1 MGERFAP
8 LTIHWIVSEPI
19 AGSGGHAGIFRMIR
33 HLVDFGHVCHVHIV
47 PIHFMHRYS
56 PAQIEHWVNEQ
67 FVPTGAIYHQWSGQI
82 GPADATVATFW
93 RTVPLLLQLPMPGRR
108 YYFVQDFEPYFYPV
122 GTEYVEAENSYRQG
136 LHCLTLGP
144 WLAKLMRER
153 YRAQADHFD
162 FSVDTDIYHPAAV
175 ARPAH
180 LRVAFYARPSTPRR
194 AYELGV
200 AALQLVKQRSP
211 GVEIVFYGADTV
223 PPPPFSYTNAG
234 LLNPWEL
241 AKLFASCDVGLVFST
256 TNPSFVPFE
265 MMACRCAV
273 VDLASERVEGLLA
286 DGTNC
291 RLAEPTPE
299 AVAAT
304 VLDLLW
310 NKEQRAAIVETAY
323 QQVKDMSWQH
333 SARQIEAVL
342 LRHTPV
348 EQRVAYRETSGDDID
363 MLAWQIH
370 QLLDAGGDNVALV
383 DALRS
388 TLYRTLAEKAMLM
401 QHVQEVEQRL
411 SAEQAGAAGAPAR
424 AVLQPITDKLLDNT
438 PAWLLG
444 SALLSKLP
452 LGQEP
457 FYQSFCADRSHL
469 RRIELRFA
477 PRAAVHT
484 GSIRVSLYEGDE
496 HGTLVASELLSVAQL
511 PLDGPAGIDFAP
523 QVDSYGKSYTLC
535 VAAGELNRQ
544 PPAVWHFRQVQHA
557 EAQLRRGGG
566 PGAQELGGELAI
578 QLFYGEHPPL
588 LPARQGP
595 EAWTAPI
602 RLAPSVAREVAGRQG
617 QEAARLAGQ
626 ARGALQQRGVV
637 GLAREV
643 INYVQWQL
651 TQRGQ

>member
-1 MGERFAP
+1 MLGYGSGTPTHDVDFAEAAPAVLDILTRYPQAELWIAGPMQLPDEFAGFGARVRRFPLLPWRGWFELAAQIDINLAPLEMNNIFCRAKSEIKFVEAAALGVPTVASQIDPFAAAVTHGQDGFLAASTPEWIEYLDRLAADAELRRRIGAAARATILERYSPRARAADLAQLLPGLLTTRAGTGMEAEQPIQANDPGLPEAPTAGRHPLPGRGFTP

-47 PIHFMHRYS
+47 PINFMHRYS
-56 PAQIEHWVNEQ
+56 PAKIEHWVNQQ
-67 FVPTGAIYHQWSGQI
+67 FGATGAIYHRWHGQI
-82 GPADATVATFW
+82 GPADAVVATFW
-93 RTVPLLLQLPMPGRR
+93 RTVPLLLQLPTQGRR

-153 YRAQADHFD
+153 YGAQADHFD
-162 FSVDTDIYHPAAV
+162 FSVDTAIYHPGVAAK
-175 ARPAH
+175 PPH

-211 GVEIVFYGADTV
+211 GVEIVFYGAETV
-223 PPPPFSYTNAG
+223 PPPPFPYTNAG

-241 AKLFASCDVGLVFST
+241 AKLFAACDVGLVFST

-273 VDLASERVEGLLA
+273 VDLASERVAGLLE
-286 DGTNC
+286 DGVNC

-310 NKEQRAAIVETAY
+310 NKGQRAAVVETAY
-323 QQVKDMSWQH
+323 QQVKNMSWEH

-342 LRHTPV
+342 LRYAPP

-370 QLLDAGGDNVALV
+370 QLLDAEGDNTALV
-383 DALRS
+383 DALRT
-388 TLYRTLAEKAMLM
+388 TLYRTLAEKAKLL

-411 SAEQAGAAGAPAR
+411 SAAQANARSAPAR
-424 AVLQPITDKLLDNT
+424 AVLQPIADKLLDNT

-444 SALLSKLP
+444 
-452 LGQEP
+452 
-457 FYQSFCADRSHL
+457 
-469 RRIELRFA
+469 
-477 PRAAVHT
+477 
-484 GSIRVSLYEGDE
+484 
-496 HGTLVASELLSVAQL
+496 
-511 PLDGPAGIDFAP
+511 
-523 QVDSYGKSYTLC
+523 
-535 VAAGELNRQ
+535 
-544 PPAVWHFRQVQHA
+544 
-557 EAQLRRGGG
+557 
-566 PGAQELGGELAI
+566 
-578 QLFYGEHPPL
+578 
-588 LPARQGP
+588 ARC
-595 EAWTAPI
+595 
-602 RLAPSVAREVAGRQG
+602 
-617 QEAARLAGQ
+617 
-626 ARGALQQRGVV
+626 
-637 GLAREV
+637 
-643 INYVQWQL
+643 
-651 TQRGQ
+651 